1 MLRSYNAVL
10 NGSDLVWVDS
20 PPPDLPA
27 TARVLVVFDDTATAL
42 PVVSHDRATALM
54 GLAGQLTWQGDAVA
68 TQRMQRD
75 AW

>member
-1 MLRSYNAVL
+1 MLRSYSAVL

-27 TARVLVVFDDTATAL
+27 PSRVLVVFDDMAPPM
-42 PVVSHDRATALM
+42 PVQPQDRAKALA
-54 GLAGQLTWQGDAVA
+54 GLAGQLAWQGDAVA
-68 TQRMQRD
+68 AQRTQRD